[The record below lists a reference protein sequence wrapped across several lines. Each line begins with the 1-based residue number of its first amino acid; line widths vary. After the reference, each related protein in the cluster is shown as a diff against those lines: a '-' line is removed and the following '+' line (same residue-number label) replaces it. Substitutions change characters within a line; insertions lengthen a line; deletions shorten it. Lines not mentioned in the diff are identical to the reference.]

1 MTLVAALVAVNE
13 IAPAEAACVRTP
25 FCVNEPPNVKPKV
38 PVPILEVPNTVAIL
52 FVSETLFAPELLSN
66 IAPVKALPVPLVDK
80 LIVLAPALNVEVPV
94 TVNAPDCEIA
104 PLLLVAERVPPIVA
118 APNDNEPVL
127 LAERFPPIVSEAR
140 VSAPT
145 SVIVTLL
152 TPEFER
158 VTAPVNALLAP
169 LVVKSIVFCQ
179 Q

>member
-13 IAPAEAACVRTP
+13 IAPAEAAWVRTP

-38 PVPILEVPNTVAIL
+38 PVPIFEVPNTVAIL

-80 LIVLAPALNVEVPV
+80 LIVLAPAVNVEVPV

-104 PLLLVAERVPPIVA
+104 PPLLVAESVPPIVA
-118 APNDNEPVL
+118 APNDNAPVL

-140 VSAPT
+140 VNAPT

-158 VTAPVNALLAP
+158 VTAPVNALFAP
-169 LVVKSIVFCQ
+169 LVVKLMVLCQ